1 MDWPAQ
7 STDLNPIKLWDQI
20 KTMVREQNP
29 TSVKELW
36 TAINSAWEG
45 FPSDGLNNLIVSIS
59 RMCTKESLLNIKTF
73 LLCLFC
79 GFGLILV
86 NIVLCTTSEQFFLT
100 ARFLK
105 LILFTVMCII

>member
-1 MDWPAQ
+1 MSHLQASYREQFNDGQITVMDWPAQ

-59 RMCTKESLLNIKTF
+59 RRCAAVVM
-73 LLCLFC
+73 
-79 GFGLILV
+79 
-86 NIVLCTTSEQFFLT
+86 
-100 ARFLK
+100 ARGGP
-105 LILFTVMCII
+105 TNY